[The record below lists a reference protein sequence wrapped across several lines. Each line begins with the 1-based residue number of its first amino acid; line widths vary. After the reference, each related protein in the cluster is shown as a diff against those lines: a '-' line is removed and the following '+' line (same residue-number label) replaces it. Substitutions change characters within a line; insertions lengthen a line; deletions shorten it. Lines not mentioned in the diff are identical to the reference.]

1 MPDERPSINASTAPG
16 MDPARLFALFND
28 IGIIQQLVRTLLEAR
43 MPDGLIEPH
52 FAVLNHLSR
61 RPEGT
66 TPQVMARAFQV
77 PKTSLSHTLKGLEA
91 RGLVM
96 TVPNPDDARSKI
108 VTITPQGRALRDRVV
123 AALATD
129 FAVLPQAIGPERL
142 AQAAPVLADLRAW
155 LDAERNAR
163 DGF

>member
-1 MPDERPSINASTAPG
+1 MNAPPAPG

-43 MPDGLIEPH
+43 LPDGLIDPH

-61 RPEGT
+61 RPQGNT
-66 TPQVMARAFQV
+66 AQVMARAFQV

-91 RGLVM
+91 RGLVA
-96 TVPNPDDARSKI
+96 TVPNPGDARSKI
-108 VTITPQGRALRDRVV
+108 VTITAEGRALRDRVV
-123 AALATD
+123 AAMTAD
-129 FAVLPQAIGPERL
+129 FAALPQAIGPERL
-142 AQAAPVLADLRAW
+142 AQAAPILADLRAW